1 MKKIFLA
8 LALLASIGTAIA
20 QTGITSID
28 NQIPDEGLPSNVSA
42 IKAGSFSLTGSVQTA
57 RVNTGYAPKSA
68 GDRLKELLEKLKPNN
83 FAEQAGNECCK
94 EL

>member
-1 MKKIFLA
+1 MKKLFLV
-8 LALLASIGTAIA
+8 LALLTSIGTAVA

-28 NQIPDEGLPSNVSA
+28 NQIPDEGLPLNVSA

-57 RVNTGYAPKSA
+57 TVNTGYAAK
-68 GDRLKELLEKLKPNN
+68 LKELLEKLKPNN
-83 FAEQAGNECCK
+83 FAEQAGNACCK